1 VKALIADGQ
10 WLSRA
15 GLAQLLAVMDPDCT
29 IVETQ
34 TLPET
39 IKELTAGGFDL
50 CLIDPDIFGMPLADG
65 IRRLRQAAPELRIA
79 VIATAQ
85 SRRDALN
92 AVETGAQAYILKSAG
107 ADDIRRA
114 IERMLA
120 GEISLPANLSN
131 MPESKPRGLSEAPAP
146 YQHGGDDPISV
157 LTGRQR
163 EVLGLIAT
171 GKRNAEIASALG
183 ISPRTVQI
191 HVSTVLKMLGVGNRT
206 EAALMARQFG
216 LGT

>member
-15 GLAQLLAVMDPDCT
+15 GLGQLLALMDPDCT

-34 TLPET
+34 TWQET
-39 IKELTAGGFDL
+39 IEKLGAGGFDF
-50 CLIDPDIFGMPLADG
+50 CLADPDIFAMPVADG
-65 IRRLRQAAPELRIA
+65 IRQLHQVAPGLRIA
-79 VIATAQ
+79 IIATNQ

-131 MPESKPRGLSEAPAP
+131 MPDSKPRGLSENAAP
-146 YQHGGDDPISV
+146 YHHGGDDLISV

-163 EVLGLIAT
+163 EVLDLIAT
-171 GKRNAEIASALG
+171 GKRNAEIATALG

-191 HVSTVLKMLGVGNRT
+191 HVSTVLKKLGVGNRT

>member
-1 VKALIADGQ
+1 MKALIADGQ

-39 IKELTAGGFDL
+39 IKELTAGGVDL
-50 CLIDPDIFGMPLADG
+50 CLSDPDIFGMPLADG
-65 IRRLRQAAPELRIA
+65 IRRLRQAAPGLRIA

-131 MPESKPRGLSEAPAP
+131 MRVSGGRGVAGARAGERRKRPHL
-146 YQHGGDDPISV
+146 IS
-157 LTGRQR
+157 TA
-163 EVLGLIAT
+163 AT
-171 GKRNAEIASALG
+171 TRS
-183 ISPRTVQI
+183 V
-191 HVSTVLKMLGVGNRT
+191 
-206 EAALMARQFG
+206 F
-216 LGT
+216 